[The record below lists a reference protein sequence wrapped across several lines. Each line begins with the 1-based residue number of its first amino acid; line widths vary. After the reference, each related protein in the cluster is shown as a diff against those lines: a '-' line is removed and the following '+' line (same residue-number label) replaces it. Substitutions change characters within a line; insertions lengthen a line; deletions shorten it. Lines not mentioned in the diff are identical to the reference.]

1 MDSKV
6 AGTDHFNAP
15 VWLVGFR
22 PFFIATIITGALLP
36 MIWVLTYNGLLATP
50 SILFNPFISSLH
62 WHMHEMFFGFG
73 WALLGGFLLTASK
86 NWLGIR
92 GHHGATL
99 AVLVILWC
107 ADRIAMAFGGDWPI
121 PIVYT
126 LSFPFLVAIVALLE
140 IDLVLGHGADSYKD
154 NVYFIIAL
162 PLFIIA
168 KAALL
173 NGGIDPIIGK
183 SMTLGLFRLCFL
195 IMLERTLEAFM
206 RAAFGVQIKRIRFV
220 DHAIKGMALVLVFS
234 CVMIP
239 ALQTI
244 LAIALATLLLIRWI
258 YWYPTKALQRIDIGV
273 MYLGYLAIIINLV
286 LQGTSSMF
294 GHWSNSFGVHVFT
307 LGTIGLIAPAMII
320 RISNGHTG
328 RKVTFSTSDKFAIYM
343 MIIGLFF
350 RVGAPFF
357 APLLYTTWL
366 YTSATCWFFAFT
378 TIGYKYIPILLAP
391 RLDGRSH

>member
-1 MDSKV
+1 MNYTAANNSLFK
-6 AGTDHFNAP
+6 AP
-15 VWLVGFR
+15 IWLVGFR
-22 PFFIATIITGALLP
+22 PFFIAAIITGACFP
-36 MIWVLTYNGLLATP
+36 MIWVLIYNGTLATATDT
-50 SILFNPFISSLH
+50 INPFISSLH

-86 NWLGIR
+86 NWVGIR

-121 PIVYT
+121 SLVYT

-140 IDLVLGHGADSYKD
+140 IDLVLGHDADSYKD

-162 PLFIIA
+162 PLFVIA

-173 NGGIDPIIGK
+173 NGSLDPTIGK

-206 RAAFGVQIKRIRFV
+206 RGAFGLQLKRLRLV
-220 DHAIKGMALVLVFS
+220 DHAIKCMALALVFS
-234 CVMIP
+234 FVMMP
-239 ALQTI
+239 KLETI
-244 LAIALATLLLIRWI
+244 LTIALATLLLIRWI
-258 YWYPTKALQRIDIGV
+258 YWHPTKALKRIDIGV
-273 MYLGYLAIIINLV
+273 MYVGYLAIIINLV
-286 LQGTSSMF
+286 LQGTTSIF

-328 RKVTFSTSDKFAIYM
+328 RKVAFSACDRLAIYL
-343 MIIGLFF
+343 MIAGLIF
-350 RVGAPFF
+350 RVVAPFF
-357 APLLYTTWL
+357 APLHYVAWL
-366 YTSATCWFFAFT
+366 YISATCWLFAFSI
-378 TIGYKYIPILLAP
+378 IGYKYVPILLAP
-391 RLDGRSH
+391 RIDGRVH